1 MFNRIFRAAD
11 YWSTRNIPRMTKLAP
26 VVPSA
31 ILRARARAAF
41 RDLMIWT
48 ASRSDYYRKR
58 FAEAHIDPA
67 WVGKIE
73 HLGDF
78 YTWPEDVQD
87 DPLQFLCRA
96 PGLVCETSGTTG
108 RPKRTYFSY
117 EEIDWL
123 ARYEACALYYCG
135 IRSGDRVLC
144 TFDQGFWVTGP
155 MTEATL
161 RHLNVFGSVVGKVP
175 ADEAYRRMQ
184 DDRYTVLLAD
194 PTWLLTLTDV
204 ASSAGNIPKL
214 KFIMCG
220 GDRLPER
227 TRTYAQD
234 VWRCPVLQGY
244 GTTETCG
251 FIGGECLERNGLH
264 LDEFNLI
271 VEIVDRDSEGFG
283 EIVVTTLSR
292 RVMPLIRYRTRDVA
306 RLVEGPCRCGSTIQR
321 ISPLKARR
329 DDMVVMGAGNIYPV
343 LLEKLVEPVAGW
355 PKVWQA
361 AVLQREGRDVLEFRI
376 LKNGDLHLD
385 ELRKSI
391 EEQIRIQQPGM
402 WTNLQC
408 AMYCIDVREVMP
420 TQSKQPRKV
429 SWLVDER

>member
-1 MFNRIFRAAD
+1 
-11 YWSTRNIPRMTKLAP
+11 MTKLAP
-26 VVPSA
+26 IVPPA
-31 ILRARARAAF
+31 ILKVRARMALK
-41 RDLMIWT
+41 DLMTWT
-48 ASRSDYYRKR
+48 ANRSQYYRKR
-58 FAEAHIDPA
+58 FAEAGIDP
-67 WVGKIE
+67 GRIRNIE
-73 HLGDF
+73 DLGDF
-78 YTWPEDVQD
+78 YTWPEHLQD
-87 DPLQFLCRA
+87 SPTQFLCGA
-96 PGLVCETSGTTG
+96 PTLVCETSGTTG

-117 EEIDWL
+117 DEIDWL
-123 ARYEACALYYCG
+123 ARYEACALSFCG
-135 IRSGDRVLC
+135 IRSNDRVLC
-144 TFDQGFWVTGP
+144 TFDQGFWITGP
-155 MTEATL
+155 VTEATL

-175 ADEAYRRMQ
+175 ADEAFRRIR

-204 ASSAGNIPKL
+204 ARQAGDAPKL

-234 VWRCPVLQGY
+234 VWRCPVMQGY

-283 EIVVTTLSR
+283 EIVVTTLTR
-292 RVMPLIRYRTRDVA
+292 RTMPLIRYRTRDVA
-306 RLVEGPCRCGSTIQR
+306 RLVEGACRCGSTMRR

-329 DDMVVMGAGNIYPV
+329 DEMVVMGAGNIYPL
-343 LLEKLVEPVAGW
+343 LLEKLVEPIAGW
-355 PKVWQA
+355 PRLWQA
-361 AVLQREGRDVLEFRI
+361 AVLQREGRDVLEFRVS
-376 LKNGDLHLD
+376 KNGDLQLE

-402 WTNLQC
+402 WANLQC
-408 AMYCIDVREVMP
+408 SMYRIDVTEVAP
-420 TQSKQPRKV
+420 KQSKQPRKV